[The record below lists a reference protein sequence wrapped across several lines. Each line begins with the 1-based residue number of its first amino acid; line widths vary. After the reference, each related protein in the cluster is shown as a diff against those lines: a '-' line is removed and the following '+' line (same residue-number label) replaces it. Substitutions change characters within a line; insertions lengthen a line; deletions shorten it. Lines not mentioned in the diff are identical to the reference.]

1 VPREVGWR
9 SRDLLKQHYHRAP
22 DAGRTDE
29 GIPCEYRSGMHSRV
43 RGCCRTRVQ
52 IEARADAHDLGGL
65 DAKWRRPRINVRLVS
80 SPARQVRIENC
91 SPSPLSGDGGTEG
104 WLSRIAEPVWVL
116 LDVIAAGGSNRHFHN
131 RRLSSLEKHS
141 Q

>member
-1 VPREVGWR
+1 MLREAGWR

-22 DAGRTDE
+22 DAGKTDE

-43 RGCCRTRVQ
+43 RGCCQTRDH
-52 IEARADAHDLGGL
+52 IEARADAHDLDGL
-65 DAKWRRPRINVRLVS
+65 DAKWRRPRINERLVS
-80 SPARQVRIENC
+80 SLAHQVKIETR

-116 LDVIAAGGSNRHFHN
+116 LDGIAVGGPNRHFHN
-131 RRLSSLEKHS
+131 RHLSSLEKHS